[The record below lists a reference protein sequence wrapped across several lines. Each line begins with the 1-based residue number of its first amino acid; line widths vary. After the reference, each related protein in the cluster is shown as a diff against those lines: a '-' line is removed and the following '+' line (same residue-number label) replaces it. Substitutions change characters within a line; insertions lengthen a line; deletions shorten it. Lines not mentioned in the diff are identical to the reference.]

1 MLSIRR
7 KVGEE
12 VRIGEA
18 VVKVGEITAG
28 FVNLMITAPRTT
40 PILRR
45 ELVRN
50 VSPCQPLRYVLVDLF
65 AGPLP
70 CRGTVGA

>member
-7 KVGEE
+7 KIGEE
-12 VRIGEA
+12 VRIGDA
-18 VVKVGEITAG
+18 VVKIGEIAAG
-28 FVNLMITAPRTT
+28 FVQLVITAPQST
-40 PILRR
+40 PILRQ

-50 VSPCQPLRYVLVDLF
+50 VAPCQPLRYVLEDLF

-70 CRGTVGA
+70 CRGMVG